1 MTKEEFLT
9 QIEKYKWDNTGLE
22 RVLKSD
28 EAKLSLSDRDTVLAS
43 LSINEKVFEFASE
56 ELKSDKEF
64 VIRVFKEVKSIN
76 GGALQY
82 ASQKLKA
89 DKEVVMAAV
98 SNNGGA
104 LKYASMELKADK
116 EVVMAAKDTQA
127 INYASEELKSDR
139 EFVIQVVLANGTTLR
154 YASDDLKA
162 DKEVVTAAV
171 SQKGSALEYAS
182 DDLKA
187 DKEVVMA
194 AVSHEGSALEYASD
208 ELKADR
214 EIVTKAIHK
223 DVFVLEHVSNE
234 LKDSIIDKTV
244 KLERHFDD
252 GYGTVYCIGRT
263 YMSLPQLHGYFEIWC
278 GTKET
283 LFDTKSEDSLIK
295 FLNSEI
301 DLFNNSDKHYW
312 EIESK
317 ISWDDWQQLKCD
329 LNDVMDLPDFGED
342 AGNNVDDLK
351 IFVNEELI
359 VTF

>member
-9 QIEKYKWDNTGLE
+9 QIKKNRFNPTGLE

-28 EAKLSLSDRDTVLAS
+28 EAKLSLSDRDTVLAAVA
-43 LSINEKVFEFASE
+43 IH
-56 ELKSDKEF
+56 
-64 VIRVFKEVKSIN
+64 ITVFK
-76 GGALQY
+76 L
-82 ASQKLKA
+82 
-89 DKEVVMAAV
+89 
-98 SNNGGA
+98 
-104 LKYASMELKADK
+104 
-116 EVVMAAKDTQA
+116 
-127 INYASEELKSDR
+127 ASEELKSDR
-139 EFVIQVVLANGTTLR
+139 EFVMQVVLANGTTLR

-208 ELKADR
+208 DLKSDR

-223 DVFVLEHVSNE
+223 DVFVLKHVSNE

-263 YMSLPQLHGYFEIWC
+263 YMSLPQLHGYFEICC

-295 FLNSEI
+295 FLNS
-301 DLFNNSDKHYW
+301 

-351 IFVNEELI
+351 IFVNNELI